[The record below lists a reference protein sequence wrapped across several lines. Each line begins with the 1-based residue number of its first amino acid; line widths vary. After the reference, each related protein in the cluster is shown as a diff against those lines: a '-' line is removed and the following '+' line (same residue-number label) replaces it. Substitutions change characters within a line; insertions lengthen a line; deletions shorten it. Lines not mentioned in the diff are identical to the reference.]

1 MVAER
6 GSDSW
11 FHTWPWNY
19 LMHCFRRVASSKC
32 LSQDTIKII
41 TIVYLAE
48 RPESDFMRFQC
59 QSISKMVFR
68 FLCFSLLSG
77 SSPLSLFSTPRTW
90 ARRWIS
96 KCDPLLESG
105 FHFHP
110 PSGPPGLFHWVH
122 AEMNHNWNPTQP
134 TDQHW
139 YLLRPPTASLC
150 SPQTSSYAWALASIT
165 RQEAHVHSWSPF
177 HHLISH
183 EILPFFFWFK
193 VPDLLLGNH
202 CSYTVS
208 LHPLLSRQN
217 SASYGCQVN
226 LSKAQV
232 WSHHSL
238 ALKSSVA
245 P

>member
-1 MVAER
+1 MNVCSEFETHAPPSSR
-6 GSDSW
+6 TLRTRLSLWLSGFYQW
-11 FHTWPWNY
+11 FPVSFLKW
-19 LMHCFRRVASSKC
+19 S
-32 LSQDTIKII
+32 
-41 TIVYLAE
+41 
-48 RPESDFMRFQC
+48 SDFCVSACFQD
-59 QSISKMVFR
+59 
-68 FLCFSLLSG
+68 
-77 SSPLSLFSTPRTW
+77 PLPWVSTPRTW
-90 ARRWIS
+90 ARGWIS

-122 AEMNHNWNPTQP
+122 AEKNHNWNPTQP

-139 YLLRPPTASLC
+139 YLLRPPTASVS
-150 SPQTSSYAWALASIT
+150 SPQASSYAWALASIT

-208 LHPLLSRQN
+208 LHPLLSRWN